1 MERPRIKWARRTA
14 EAVMPTVLVH
24 DVSSG
29 KSESMTFPWAFRDGP
44 LSTAL
49 ARHYLPRFGKQ
60 TLIIGRG
67 VLGGRPMV
75 GSATATMTAVSAQ
88 SGGVVES
95 KVEGPLAAGLFRLG
109 LDAFVLHGY
118 TEHPV
123 GVNVEGQESSGVVA
137 TSAADIADMAVF
149 ETDRLVRRNPAD
161 VVLTTG
167 RLGFQKHRAGSIV
180 TNCGF
185 PTAQGGLGATL
196 GEMGVKYVRL
206 AGVEQS
212 IEPLAVELDITE
224 RYEAAIDS
232 NPLTR
237 SERDFPGFGL
247 WVSPDAAGYAA
258 SPNFSGRA
266 GKGLRSF
273 NAESFMEFALDDGT
287 SACPHCPQ
295 SCLKSFSADLSQ
307 PIDGGRLHQLAVG
320 QLATQSELTDA
331 EVMVRFNSLCHDLGV
346 EHLAAEEELRAQ
358 HFERWG
364 ELTAELLEEALSK
377 PNPNPSRYHRVKAM
391 TIPPFDP
398 RANQGLAV
406 GYALNP
412 TGPRYDVLEH
422 DIDFDP
428 EWVGPERAAV
438 GVAFGL
444 PEEGLPMGTLDENRL
459 PSVVALWTLWSA
471 LDGLGICSYAAP
483 PTRELTLEDVATVL
497 SEVLGE
503 LVDADQV
510 MDFGLTRLALLRAT
524 NRLLGLGDDAD
535 VLPDVFFDQPIL
547 DGALASVV
555 INRDEFDA
563 ATAFVRDE
571 LGWDNSAKGLT
582 TVWRQRVDE
591 VDIRIGELVKGA
603 D

>member
-1 MERPRIKWARRTA
+1 MERPRIKWARRTV
-14 EAVMPTVLVH
+14 EALMPTVLIH

-44 LSTAL
+44 LSAVL
-49 ARHYLPRFGKQ
+49 AHRYLPRFGKQ
-60 TLIIGRG
+60 ALIIGRG

-75 GSATATMTAVSAQ
+75 GSATATITAVSAQ

-95 KVEGPLAAGLFRLG
+95 KVEGPLAAGLFRVG

-118 TEHPV
+118 AKYPV
-123 GVNVEGQESSGVVA
+123 GVSLEAEESSRA
-137 TSAADIADMAVF
+137 LTTSAADIAEMSVF
-149 ETDRLVRRNPAD
+149 ETDRHVRRNPRD

-167 RLGFQKHRAGSIV
+167 RLGLGKHRASSIV

-196 GEMGVKYVRL
+196 GEMGVKYIRL
-206 AGVEQS
+206 AGVDQPAQ
-212 IEPLAVELDITE
+212 PLAVESDITE

-247 WVSPDAAGYAA
+247 WVSPGAAGYAA
-258 SPNFSGRA
+258 SPDFSGRA
-266 GKGLRSF
+266 GEGLKSF
-273 NAESFMEFALDDGT
+273 DAQAFMDFALDDGA

-295 SCLKSFSADLSQ
+295 SCLKSFGADRSQ
-307 PIDGGRLHQLAVG
+307 PLDGGRLHQLAVG

-331 EVMVRFNSLCHDLGV
+331 EVMVRFNALCHDVGV
-346 EHLAAEEELRAQ
+346 EHLAAEEKLRAQ

-364 ELTAELLEEALSK
+364 ELTGELLEQALSM
-377 PNPNPSRYHRVKAM
+377 PDPEPVRYDWVKGM

-438 GVAFGL
+438 GVPFGI
-444 PEEGLPMGTLDENRL
+444 PQDGLPMGTLDERRW

-483 PTRELTLEDVATVL
+483 PTRELTVEDVATVL

-503 LVDADQV
+503 AVDTGQV

-524 NRLLGLGDDAD
+524 NRLLGLGDDSD

-547 DGALASVV
+547 DGVLAGVV
-555 INRDEFDA
+555 ISRDEFDVA
-563 ATAFVRDE
+563 KAFVRE
-571 LGWDNSAKGLT
+571 GLGWDNSANGLT
-582 TVWRQRVDE
+582 DGWQKRVDE
-591 VDIRIGELVKGA
+591 VDVRIGELVKGA
-603 D
+603 N